1 MNGWQYR
8 CVVTGYGTAAES
20 NAATLTVNAIPTYTI
35 TVQNDGHG
43 EALATPASAKAGE
56 QITLTATPNSGYRF
70 AGWTSSDNI
79 TFANAGSA
87 QTTFT
92 MPDKAVTITANWK
105 KKSSGGSVFFW
116 DLKFDTNGGSKID
129 TVGVEFVKILFV
141 DFLN

>member
-1 MNGWQYR
+1 
-8 CVVTGYGTAAES
+8 
-20 NAATLTVNAIPTYTI
+20 
-35 TVQNDGHG
+35 
-43 EALATPASAKAGE
+43 
-56 QITLTATPNSGYRF
+56 
-70 AGWTSSDNI
+70 
-79 TFANAGSA
+79 
-87 QTTFT
+87 